1 MNRMAR
7 PLMAMLVSGLLVAAA
22 PRPAA
27 AIQGCTLNDPDRD
40 IRRLFP
46 ASTDYRTM
54 FIALSDR
61 GGDADRSWLASRL
74 GVELDPVYEAV
85 DLPYAYYE
93 VLKGKEVLG
102 FVFGVN
108 QKGRYG
114 GMQVILATDP
124 KGVIIDAYF
133 QKLSTPAR
141 KAFVAESFIGQFKGL
156 SLKDFYFHQGYR
168 DMGKTPDADRIAA
181 IAPPKDDGDATA
193 QDFRATLRGV
203 KKALILFDHF
213 WLGDQHEAT
222 WRKVRTI
229 VDDKDTGGNTP

>member
-1 MNRMAR
+1 MNRKMILLTA
-7 PLMAMLVSGLLVAAA
+7 LMAAGLLVGAA
-22 PRPAA
+22 PRPAH

-46 ASTDYRTM
+46 DSTDYRTTY
-54 FIALSDR
+54 IALSDR
-61 GGDADRSWLASRL
+61 GGDADRSWLGARL
-74 GVELDPVYEAV
+74 GAELDTVYEAV

-93 VLKGKEVLG
+93 VLKGKEILG

-124 KGVIIDAYF
+124 KGVIKGAYF

-141 KAFVAESFIGQFKGL
+141 KAFVAESFTGQLTGL
-156 SLKDFYFHQGYR
+156 SLKDFYFHQGYKA
-168 DMGKTPDADRIAA
+168 MGKTPDADKVAA
-181 IAPPKDDGDATA
+181 IAPPKDGGDATA

-222 WRKVRTI
+222 WRKVQQI
-229 VDDKDTGGNTP
+229 VEDKERGARDP

>member
-1 MNRMAR
+1 MNW
-7 PLMAMLVSGLLVAAA
+7 LVKSLLATLAAGLLLAAV
-22 PRPAA
+22 PRPAH

-46 ASTDYRTM
+46 ESTDYRTT

-61 GGDADRSWLASRL
+61 GGDADRTWLAARL
-74 GVELDPVYEAV
+74 GAELDPVYEAV

-141 KAFVAESFIGQFKGL
+141 KAFVSESFTGQLDGL
-156 SLKDFYFHQGYR
+156 SLKDFYFHQGYVE
-168 DMGKTPDADRIAA
+168 MGKAVDADKVAA
-181 IAPPKDDGDATA
+181 ISPPKDGGDATA

-203 KKALILFDHF
+203 RKALILFDHF

-222 WRKVRTI
+222 WRKVQKI
-229 VDDKDTGGNTP
+229 VGEKK